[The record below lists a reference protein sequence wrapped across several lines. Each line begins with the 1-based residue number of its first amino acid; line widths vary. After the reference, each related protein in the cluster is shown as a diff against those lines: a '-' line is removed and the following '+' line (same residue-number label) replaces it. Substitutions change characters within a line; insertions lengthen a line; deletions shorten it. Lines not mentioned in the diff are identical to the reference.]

1 MITPLRFAKKK
12 KKTLSGLRKV
22 RNGSRYD
29 MIRYACKW
37 ESYTLLRLNSS
48 CGTTTYTRRSRYS
61 QDHYTRELQCPRIMA
76 TSEERASKKA
86 KTVDNE
92 SGTRKYG
99 TGTSVR
105 VARVDFLTLCC
116 CCTWYDVDRILKVRC
131 ITEKTSHVQSILVLL
146 YDIQYTCSC
155 CLPLCGPQRP
165 PPKGRKPSRGVAHRD

>member
-1 MITPLRFAKKK
+1 
-12 KKTLSGLRKV
+12 
-22 RNGSRYD
+22 

-92 SGTRKYG
+92 SGTSKDC
-99 TGTSVR
+99 TGTSVP
-105 VARVDFLTLCC
+105 VPCVDFLPRVAAVRRRP
-116 CCTWYDVDRILKVRC
+116 CTTTKMHYRRKN
-131 ITEKTSHVQSILVLL
+131 ITYRAHSYYMTYK
-146 YDIQYTCSC
+146 QYTRSC
-155 CLPLCGPQRP
+155 CLLVCGPEKQE
-165 PPKGRKPSRGVAHRD
+165 KNGQKTSRGVTHETDGQTLRSLFLMDNHYLVLA